1 MEKIILISGK
11 ARHGKDQTAIMLKEQ
26 LELEGKKVLTVAYGD
41 YLKYICIKYFG
52 WNGQKDEE
60 GRELL
65 QYVGTDLVRIKL
77 NKPNFWVNQVKDLIN
92 AIGELFDYILITDCR
107 FKNEVEVIKRAFR
120 PKAVSLR
127 VNRPN
132 FISKLT
138 KEQKQHASETELD
151 NYNFDYYIENNGTLG
166 DLKCKAIETLNE
178 IKVNDIRNIE
188 DIIPVPSKVKIL
200 KINNL
205 NKAKH
210 LEKYIEKEGYV
221 LTNHLIKNGMRRYK
235 VIFNFG
241 EDDAET
247 AYFRYEELEVVQ

>member
-1 MEKIILISGK
+1 MISGK

-41 YLKYICIKYFG
+41 YLKYICVKYFG

-92 AIGELFDYILITDCR
+92 AIGELFDYVLITDCR
-107 FKNEVEVIKRAFR
+107 FKNEVEVIKRAFKS
-120 PKAVSLR
+120 KAVSLR

-151 NYNFDYYIENNGTLG
+151 NYNFDYYIENNGTLE
-166 DLKCKAIETLNE
+166 DLKYKAIETLNE
-178 IKVNDIRNIE
+178 IKVDDIRNAE
-188 DIIPVPSKVKIL
+188 DIIPILFKVRIL
-200 KINNL
+200 KINNP

-210 LEKYIEKEGYV
+210 LQKYISREGYV
-221 LTNHLIKNGMRRYK
+221 LTNHVVKNGLRRYK
-235 VIFNFG
+235 VGFQN
-241 EDDAET
+241 EENEWET
-247 AYFRYEELEVVQ
+247 AYFRYEEIEVIK